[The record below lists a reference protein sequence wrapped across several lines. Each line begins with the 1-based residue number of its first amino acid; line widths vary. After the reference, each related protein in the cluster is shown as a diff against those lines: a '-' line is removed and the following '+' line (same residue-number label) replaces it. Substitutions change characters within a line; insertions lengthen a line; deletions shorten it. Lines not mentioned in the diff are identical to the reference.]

1 MTGISFEDVCQTPQP
16 FYVLK
21 TEVENIH
28 MNTGPR
34 QVMEI
39 GEELGRGWCVGPAA
53 PYRQLT
59 VATRELWPP
68 LLDLLFVQ
76 KEEDSCIFM

>member
-1 MTGISFEDVCQTPQP
+1 
-16 FYVLK
+16 
-21 TEVENIH
+21 

-39 GEELGRGWCVGPAA
+39 GEELGRGWSVGPAA

-59 VATRELWPP
+59 VAARELWPP
-68 LLDLLFVQ
+68 LLDLLVVQ
-76 KEEDSCIFM
+76 KKEESCIFM